1 MIFGEKTEEQKRVAE
16 LTREVKELRKELLA
30 SKLDKKQV
38 EVQMKDLKDALELG
52 GNLRQGYVDSQEHMA
67 VARRGLINMMEDMN
81 EIPIE
86 DVKRDLDRL
95 NGHLDQIFHE
105 CSIREDDPDF
115 KSTADGLKNMA
126 ANMDKINL
134 IMLRSELE
142 NLQALLEDTS
152 EWRSPNFFALAYY
165 LQHEEESKVG
175 EMENEFRNSYR
186 AISGGTSDGIA
197 GYGSQ
202 LRGMRREAGT
212 YDTAL
217 YLCVKIV

>member
-134 IMLRSELE
+134 IMLRIHRNGGRQIFLHSHIIYSMRKRAKSERWKMSS
-142 NLQALLEDTS
+142 A
-152 EWRSPNFFALAYY
+152 
-165 LQHEEESKVG
+165 
-175 EMENEFRNSYR
+175 
-186 AISGGTSDGIA
+186 
-197 GYGSQ
+197 
-202 LRGMRREAGT
+202 
-212 YDTAL
+212 TAF
-217 YLCVKIV
+217 

>member
-1 MIFGEKTEEQKRVAE
+1 MFVGCGRGEDRHDFRREDRGTETCGGTDARGK
-16 LTREVKELRKELLA
+16 KELRKELLA

-38 EVQMKDLKDALELG
+38 EVQMKELKDALELG

-81 EIPIE
+81 EIPID

-105 CSIREDDPDF
+105 CGIREDDPDF

-134 IMLRSELE
+134 IIFAGASWKICRHC
-142 NLQALLEDTS
+142 
-152 EWRSPNFFALAYY
+152 WRI
-165 LQHEEESKVG
+165 H
-175 EMENEFRNSYR
+175 RN
-186 AISGGTSDGIA
+186 GGRQIFLHSHII
-197 GYGSQ
+197 YS
-202 LRGMRREAGT
+202 MRRRAKSERWKMNSAT
-212 YDTAL
+212 
-217 YLCVKIV
+217 VF

>member
-86 DVKRDLDRL
+86 DVKRDLD
-95 NGHLDQIFHE
+95 
-105 CSIREDDPDF
+105 
-115 KSTADGLKNMA
+115 TKNSSAAASAGRIMA
-126 ANMDKINL
+126 KQSSSMISSVSGCAIGNSFSKMF
-134 IMLRSELE
+134 RR
-142 NLQALLEDTS
+142 T
-152 EWRSPNFFALAYY
+152 
-165 LQHEEESKVG
+165 EESTV
-175 EMENEFRNSYR
+175 
-186 AISGGTSDGIA
+186 T
-197 GYGSQ
+197 
-202 LRGMRREAGT
+202 
-212 YDTAL
+212 
-217 YLCVKIV
+217 

>member
-105 CSIREDDPDF
+105 
-115 KSTADGLKNMA
+115 
-126 ANMDKINL
+126 
-134 IMLRSELE
+134 
-142 NLQALLEDTS
+142 
-152 EWRSPNFFALAYY
+152 
-165 LQHEEESKVG
+165 EESKVG
-175 EMENEFRNSYR
+175 EMENEFRNSFLERSLEEHLMESLAMEANY
-186 AISGGTSDGIA
+186 A
-197 GYGSQ
+197 GCGEKLEHMIQHYIY
-202 LRGMRREAGT
+202 A
-212 YDTAL
+212 
-217 YLCVKIV
+217 